1 MRSDTE
7 QGLPPDLRGP
17 HVRTVR
23 MCCVL
28 AREALTLERTL
39 SNLVNHAYVLTPTE
53 ITLMWQ
59 TAPHRLPIPACA
71 T

>member
-1 MRSDTE
+1 
-7 QGLPPDLRGP
+7 
-17 HVRTVR
+17 